1 MGQTRDE
8 QAAYVGRRR
17 ASVAAPE
24 SGTPT
29 TPYVG
34 KRRAAT
40 PTLERPALTLPAET
54 IRVPAARVE
63 QPTPVPVTSGR
74 RRADV
79 DTATIERVLAD
90 LEPVDASTSFAGEDT
105 VILPLELTRQ
115 AAAGRRRAARRT
127 TRTSAPAS

>member
-40 PTLERPALTLPAET
+40 PTP
-54 IRVPAARVE
+54 
-63 QPTPVPVTSGR
+63 
-74 RRADV
+74 
-79 DTATIERVLAD
+79 
-90 LEPVDASTSFAGEDT
+90 
-105 VILPLELTRQ
+105 
-115 AAAGRRRAARRT
+115 
-127 TRTSAPAS
+127 